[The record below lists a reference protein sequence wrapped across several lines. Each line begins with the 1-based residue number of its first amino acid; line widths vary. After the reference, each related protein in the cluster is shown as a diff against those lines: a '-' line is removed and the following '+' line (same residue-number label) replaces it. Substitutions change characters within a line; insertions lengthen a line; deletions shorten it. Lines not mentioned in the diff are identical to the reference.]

1 MSHNNLR
8 KEPTFGEPLEINNPP
23 QSAEQAAEKLN
34 SETTKVIN
42 NLSVSLHSN
51 KVPGH
56 TFTPMMKRP
65 VDTTTP
71 LKSIEETQQVK
82 TEINS
87 TELVKQPS
95 VVTENTAEAE
105 SIKPKLTAEP
115 EHIKSTAKSAGFA
128 FSPVTEA
135 ENLEKNESVKEEKTG
150 AEEKPKM
157 NTNEMERVVPSLNAT
172 KPETV
177 AIKAKS
183 SSKYQRLGLVAALAA
198 ILAGIFFW
206 LKPNAPETVEEL
218 QAQQGGSLPIE
229 FRPVD
234 EEEAKRAEAQ
244 AKAEQEALAQQQAQ
258 TQSVNGEV
266 AATAVTPEPSATTD
280 MAQST
285 PTTVSSENTLPAV
298 NESTIPTT
306 QPASNTVVAPVVN
319 KPVVNKPV
327 VNKPVVQPQVS
338 KPKTQGSVIHQAETK
353 KAEIKKAEAKVE
365 KVKAITADEF
375 NAKKAKNAQLDQLVK
390 NVETGK
396 PVVTE
401 KVVAKPAEKPAAT
414 VASSGVVGSKTLTV
428 PKSTSLMQVFRNNQ
442 LNISDVNAMSK
453 VNNVVSNLKVGERV
467 TVRLDKNNRV
477 VEMSIGSGGKFT
489 RQADGSYSFK

>member
-1 MSHNNLR
+1 MSHNNFR
-8 KEPTFGEPLEINNPP
+8 KEPTFGEPSVTNNAP
-23 QSAEQAAEKLN
+23 QSAKQVAEKIN
-34 SETTKVIN
+34 SEATKIIN

-51 KVPGH
+51 KAPGH

-65 VDTTTP
+65 VDATTP

-87 TELVKQPS
+87 TESVKQSS
-95 VVTENTAEAE
+95 VVPENTIEAE
-105 SIKPKLTAEP
+105 SIKSTLTTEP
-115 EHIKSTAKSAGFA
+115 EHIKSAAKSAGFA

-157 NTNEMERVVPSLNAT
+157 NTNEIERVVPSLNAT

-183 SSKYQRLGLVAALAA
+183 SSKYQRLGLVVALAA

-218 QAQQGGSLPIE
+218 QTQQGGSLPIE

-258 TQSVNGEV
+258 TQSVNGEG
-266 AATAVTPEPSATTD
+266 ATTAVTPEPSATTD

-285 PTTVSSENTLPAV
+285 PTTASSENTLPAE

-306 QPASNTVVAPVVN
+306 QPSSNTVVA
-319 KPVVNKPV
+319 PVVNKPV

-353 KAEIKKAEAKVE
+353 KAEVKKDEAKVE

-375 NAKKAKNAQLDQLVK
+375 NAKKAKNVQLDQLVK

-401 KVVAKPAEKPAAT
+401 KVVAKPAVKPAIA
-414 VASSGVVGSKTLTV
+414 VSSGGVVGSKTLTV